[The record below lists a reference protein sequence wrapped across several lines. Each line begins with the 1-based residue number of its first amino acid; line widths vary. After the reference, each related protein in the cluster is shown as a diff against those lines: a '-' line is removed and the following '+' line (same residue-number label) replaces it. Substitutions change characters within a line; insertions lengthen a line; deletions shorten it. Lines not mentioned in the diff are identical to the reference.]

1 MTIVHSQAARQFS
14 GLGSESE
21 ATFYSEWRFSCS
33 LFPRMCLHKEWDSR
47 GWYPKDVAV
56 PMEGSSLG
64 DTNDCGFISDLDFSP
79 SGRLLVA
86 SSSSNTLFVLDPNL
100 GSRSLVH
107 VVDKPHRNAI
117 SKVCFVGDYQFVSGS
132 ADGVIGYWD
141 IRNSSEALNFLH
153 FHHQPIRSLH
163 YFPDREYLISSCRKS
178 GIRFWHLPSFAVR
191 REDQENNPD
200 IQGLLIKCPN
210 LKQCSFSESQK
221 LATFSNNT
229 NTLFTIQN
237 LSIDHLTQDLASTI
251 FNDSLSMQL
260 CWIKPNA
267 MPGRRNRVKI
277 ADSTEVSPVP
287 AAHVSNMSH
296 LSISG
301 SSLTLIRLTTTRTL
315 HFCSEVKE
323 WTCVCRLKE
332 DMPTDK
338 EPLYEYVNSFGS
350 NVLYGTV
357 HYAMEESR
365 YSSFRE
371 KQPSLSRCGRVI
383 ASPDIHGVR
392 LLKFSPDM
400 DTCTSPFIVKPMNPL
415 DFLYDLDDI
424 GATPSSLEVIT
435 CLPSPEKSV
444 LCCKFSPSDTTLLA
458 VGDNEAIIKFYKP
471 KL

>member
-1 MTIVHSQAARQFS
+1 M
-14 GLGSESE
+14 
-21 ATFYSEWRFSCS
+21 
-33 LFPRMCLHKEWDSR
+33 
-47 GWYPKDVAV
+47 
-56 PMEGSSLG
+56 
-64 DTNDCGFISDLDFSP
+64 
-79 SGRLLVA
+79 
-86 SSSSNTLFVLDPNL
+86 
-100 GSRSLVH
+100 
-107 VVDKPHRNAI
+107 
-117 SKVCFVGDYQFVSGS
+117 
-132 ADGVIGYWD
+132 
-141 IRNSSEALNFLH
+141 
-153 FHHQPIRSLH
+153 
-163 YFPDREYLISSCRKS
+163 
-178 GIRFWHLPSFAVR
+178 R

-200 IQGLLIKCPN
+200 IQGLLLKCPN